1 MLNVGARF
9 LPLVATVVV
18 LVAQFVVPDS
28 FAAARLSS
36 SANQAPR
43 WTAPRRD
50 AGITL
55 RPLWRSDTQR
65 GAATLTYPTDV
76 TFAEQGLAIYDYGE
90 RHVQVV
96 DGATGRA
103 RFSAGRRGPGPGE
116 FGDHGVAFFGP
127 AARPLLIEVND
138 GRVAAL
144 EGEKLI
150 PMRVPREKRW
160 STGCQWGRSQLLLQ
174 MYGLAQHDNYVVST
188 GDGARIVDSIPAPWP
203 RHRELPFLVRQ
214 APLKQLDDTTCV
226 YLPAYQ
232 QEFAIISPNASA
244 VTGAHIETLPEARE
258 EVSGTSKRRVHELSE
273 GARSGASDVAAWRD
287 VILVSFRG
295 TSPHRRRVIDVYDRR
310 TLTYRGSVQFPFRID
325 QVAAHGDTLAVTG
338 EVDEEPVVGV
348 YLLARR
354 GSAAR

>member
-1 MLNVGARF
+1 MLNVVVRF
-9 LPLVATVVV
+9 APLVATVLV
-18 LVAQFVVPDS
+18 LAARLVVPDS
-28 FAAARLSS
+28 SAGARLAHR
-36 SANQAPR
+36 ANQTPR

-55 RPLWRSDTQR
+55 RPLWRSDTPR

-103 RFSAGRRGPGPGE
+103 RFAVGRRGPGPGE
-116 FGDHGVAFFGP
+116 FGDRGVSFFGP
-127 AARPLLIEVND
+127 VARPLVIEFGD

-144 EGEKLI
+144 EGEKLT
-150 PMRVPREKRW
+150 PLRLPREQRW
-160 STGCQWGRSQLLLQ
+160 ATGCQWGRNMLLLQ
-174 MYGLAQHDNYVVST
+174 MHGLAQHDNYAVT
-188 GDGARIVDSIPAPWP
+188 YGDGARVVDSIAAPWP

-214 APLKQLDDTTCV
+214 ASLKQLDDSTCA
-226 YLPAYQ
+226 YLPLYL
-232 QEFAIISPNASA
+232 QEFAIISPNAPPL
-244 VTGAHIETLPEARE
+244 TGVHIEALPEARE
-258 EVSGTSKRRVHELSE
+258 QVTGTSKRRVHELAE
-273 GARSGASDVAAWRD
+273 GTRAGASDVAAWHD

-295 TSPHRRRVIDVYDRR
+295 TSPHRRHVIDAYDRR
-310 TLTYRGSVQFPFRID
+310 TLAYRGSVLFPFRID

-338 EVDEEPVVGV
+338 EVEDEPVVAV
-348 YLLARR
+348 YLLGRR